1 MGGNDIAGEG
11 NDTVY
16 GDEGNDTL
24 YGQNGND
31 TLIGGS
37 GSDTLAGGNGE
48 DVYRIGAEDGD
59 DVINNY
65 DTTASR
71 RNDKIIYGEG
81 VLVEDISITRSGNDL
96 LISNAKTQQITV
108 ISGAYSHEYNQLYNL
123 EFYDEDT
130 AVIDYSTTSLNITYA
145 VKEEKAETESVEV
158 TETQEIV
165 SDMTDE
171 LTTSVENEASLYVQG
186 EAAEMETLSDDKAV
200 IVSEEDI
207 TKMTGLMVQEMVGAD
222 VDGVPQTV
230 NPATNVVAE
239 SDSLLWSE

>member
-1 MGGNDIAGEG
+1 MVD
-11 NDTVY
+11 
-16 GDEGNDTL
+16 
-24 YGQNGND
+24 
-31 TLIGGS
+31 
-37 GSDTLAGGNGE
+37 
-48 DVYRIGAEDGD
+48 
-59 DVINNY
+59 
-65 DTTASR
+65 
-71 RNDKIIYGEG
+71 
-81 VLVEDISITRSGNDL
+81 DISITRFGSDL
-96 LISNAKTQQITV
+96 LISNTKTQQTTV
-108 ISGAYSHEYNQLYNL
+108 ISGAYSREYNQLYNL
-123 EFYDEDT
+123 EFYDKDT
-130 AVIDYSTTSLNITYA
+130 AIIDYSTTSLNITYA
-145 VKEEKAETESVEV
+145 VKEEKVETESVEV

-171 LTTSVENEASLYVQG
+171 LTTLAENEASLYVQG